1 MLPLLLLHALGQQ
14 AAQVPTAATPA
25 SPNPEQVVARLNGE
39 EIKAKDV
46 EAYLWDWRGS
56 EVTNDYITYR
66 LIQTEAK
73 KLNVQVPPEEVEK
86 SFATQMETMKASLQP
101 GQELDSAM
109 RQQGFPRSRL
119 YLRVHTDLL
128 LNQIILKQFKQ
139 EEYVRVSTIAFNPKS
154 EAASDLTAAIGR
166 AQGAYQRLQ
175 KGGDWNKEVAASDD
189 DDALKQH
196 KGLLGWRL
204 RRVFPA
210 NTQTELES
218 GPVGTLAKPTQAAG
232 AIQVFR
238 IEGHGKDVKGSELES
253 LKQAYLATGRQDVIE
268 RLRKEAKIER
278 LFPAP
283 K

>member
-1 MLPLLLLHALGQQ
+1 MLPLLLLHALGRQT
-14 AAQVPTAATPA
+14 AQVPSAAAPA
-25 SPNPEQVVARLNGE
+25 SPNPEQVVARINGE
-39 EIKAKDV
+39 EIKAKDI

-73 KLNVQVPPEEVEK
+73 KLSVQVAPEEVEK
-86 SFATQMETMKASLQP
+86 SFTTQMEAMKANLQP

-128 LNQIILKQFKQ
+128 LNQIVLKQFKQ
-139 EEYVRVSTIAFNPKS
+139 EDYVRVSTIAFHPKS
-154 EAASDLTAAIGR
+154 EAATDLTAAIGR
-166 AQGAYQRLQ
+166 AQAAYQRLQ
-175 KGGDWNKEVAASDD
+175 KGADWNKEVAASDD
-189 DDALKQH
+189 DDTLKQN

-204 RRVFPA
+204 RRLFPA
-210 NTQTELES
+210 NTQSELES
-218 GPVGTLAKPTQAAG
+218 APVGTLAKPTQAAG

-238 IEGHGKDVKGSELES
+238 VEGHGKDVKGSELES
-253 LKQAYLATGRQDVIE
+253 LKQAYLVTGRQDVIE

-278 LFPAP
+278 LFPGP
-283 K
+283 